1 MRVAF
6 LLLTILPFVV
16 AQAAASEG
24 LGFLTGTDKRGAFSD
39 PVLSKFLPV
48 NQAFQ
53 ANAWWDDGRLY
64 VGFRNAEG
72 YYLHRHQFALESRDS
87 TVSFGELELP
97 PGELVVHEYLGE
109 IYVFYGSVMFSAPI
123 ETTEA
128 DIGGPLAITVTFQG
142 CSDGGLCYPPAQIDL
157 EAFSGS
163 PPAFRSNWTASP
175 GGAEPRPTIYSIE
188 PMSEAPFGRHPRRHK
203 RLDSRYFA
211 DARLIAAVLCE
222 SRYPPLLD

>member
-1 MRVAF
+1 MKAAF

-24 LGFLTGTDKRGAFSD
+24 LGSLTGSDKRGAFSD
-39 PVLSKFLPV
+39 PVLGKFLPV

-53 ANAWWDDGRLY
+53 ANAWRDDSRLY

-128 DIGGPLAITVTFQG
+128 DMGGPLAITVTFQG
-142 CSDGGLCYPPAQIDL
+142 CSDAGLCYPPAQIDL
-157 EAFSGS
+157 EVFSGS
-163 PPAFRSNWTASP
+163 PPVDPAPAHKVDNGVP
-175 GGAEPRPTIYSIE
+175 PTN
-188 PMSEAPFGRHPRRHK
+188 
-203 RLDSRYFA
+203 
-211 DARLIAAVLCE
+211 
-222 SRYPPLLD
+222 PLLDDGDDASIPKAHHIRPVGLAQALRG